1 MTDNHSKPTNILV
14 VEDNKTL
21 NQAYKLILQKEGHE
35 VRVAYN
41 GKEGLELAKIS
52 EPDLILLDMLMPV
65 MNGIEFLKKFK
76 PTNHPGTTVIILS
89 NLNEDSEVQRALKL
103 GAKRYI
109 LKAST
114 SPQELIEHVKAAT
127 ADSAN

>member
-1 MTDNHSKPTNILV
+1 MANVLV

-21 NQAYKLILQKEGHE
+21 NQAYKLILQKEGHT

-41 GKEGLELAKIS
+41 GQEGLELIKLK

-65 MNGIEFLKKFK
+65 MNGVEFLEHFK
-76 PTNHPGTTVIILS
+76 PSEHPGTTVIILS
-89 NLNEDSEVQRALKL
+89 NLNEDTEVQHALKL
-103 GAKRYI
+103 GAQKYI

-114 SPQELIEHVKAAT
+114 SPQELIEHVKT
-127 ADSAN
+127 ASTVKSSSKSN

>member
-1 MTDNHSKPTNILV
+1 MSNILV

-41 GKEGLELAKIS
+41 GKEGLELVELN
-52 EPDLILLDMLMPV
+52 EPNLILLDMLMPV

-76 PTNHPGTTVIILS
+76 PGNHPDTIVIILS
-89 NLNEDSEVQRALKL
+89 NLNEDSEVQHALKL
-103 GAKRYI
+103 GAKKYI

-114 SPQELIEHVKAAT
+114 SPQELINHVKDAT
-127 ADSAN
+127 KVTP

>member
-1 MTDNHSKPTNILV
+1 MSHVLV

-21 NQAYKLILQKEGHE
+21 NQAYKLILQREGHE

-41 GKEGLELAKIS
+41 GKEGLELVKLA

-65 MNGIEFLKKFK
+65 MNGVEFLE
-76 PTNHPGTTVIILS
+76 NYHASEHPNTTVIILS
-89 NLNEDSEVQRALKL
+89 NLNEDTEVQHALKL
-103 GAKRYI
+103 GAQKYI

-114 SPQELIEHVKAAT
+114 SPQELIAHVKAFT
-127 ADSAN
+127 TPSS